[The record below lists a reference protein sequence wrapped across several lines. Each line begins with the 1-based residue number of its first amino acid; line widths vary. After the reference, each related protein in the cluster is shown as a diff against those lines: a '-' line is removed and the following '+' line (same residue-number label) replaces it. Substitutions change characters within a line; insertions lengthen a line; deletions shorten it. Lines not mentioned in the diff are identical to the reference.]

1 MKFLCLICLIMCN
14 YINSQI
20 LPSYQATHYKKS
32 SEAGGYWD
40 LSEKASC
47 ITLSNSNSTAFEDNC
62 TGGYAN
68 WHTVYNSDGVS
79 SRTKE
84 WEITVNAWD
93 NDGTN
98 SFDVLIGVSIITIY
112 EDSLLSQPADCNSP
126 TGFAYIL
133 QNGKKVNGCTV
144 EYYGS
149 SYNVED
155 VIKISLNMNNREL
168 AFYKNGIS
176 QGVAYTVTSAS
187 TYYLAVSFT
196 NGSQGKVTITG

>member
-1 MKFLCLICLIMCN
+1 MRYLFLILFTVSLN
-14 YINSQI
+14 AQI
-20 LPSYQATHYKKS
+20 LPSQQATHYKKS

-40 LSEKASC
+40 PSEKASC

-62 TGGYAN
+62 TGGYSN

-79 SRTKE
+79 SGTKE
-84 WEITVNAWD
+84 WEITVNARD
-93 NDGTN
+93 NDLAN
-98 SFDVLIGVSIITIY
+98 SFDVLIGVSSVMIY
-112 EDSLLSQPADCNSP
+112 EDSLFSQPADCNSP

-133 QNGKKVNGCTV
+133 QQGKKVNGCAV
-144 EYYGS
+144 ENYGS
-149 SYNVED
+149 SYNVGD

-168 AFYKNGIS
+168 TFYKNGIS

-196 NGSQGKVTITG
+196 NGSQAKLTITG

>member
-1 MKFLCLICLIMCN
+1 MKFLYVFCLIFCN

-20 LPSYQATHYKKS
+20 LPSHQATHYKKS
-32 SEAGGYWD
+32 SEAGEYWD
-40 LSEKASC
+40 PSEKAGC

-62 TGGYAN
+62 SGGSSN
-68 WHTVYNSDGVS
+68 WHSVYSSNGVS
-79 SRTKE
+79 SGTKE

-93 NDGTN
+93 NDGAN
-98 SFDVLIGVSIITIY
+98 GFDVLIGVSSVMIY
-112 EDSLLSQPADCNSP
+112 EDSLFSQAADCTSP

-144 EYYGS
+144 GNYGS
-149 SYNVED
+149 SYNVGD
-155 VIKISLNMNNREL
+155 VIKVSLNMNNRNL
-168 AFYKNGIS
+168 TFYKNGIS

-196 NGSQGKVTITG
+196 NGSQGKLTITG